1 MTKLEVLCPLEVSW
15 HWNSVIC
22 VIDLFILCVQVIM
35 PNTVCEGT
43 TVTKLFKMVTNHCP
57 QANLATVQRKY
68 FNEGKGHQ
76 QTLMSD

>member
-1 MTKLEVLCPLEVSW
+1 
-15 HWNSVIC
+15 
-22 VIDLFILCVQVIM
+22 M

-68 FNEGKGHQ
+68 FNEGKG
-76 QTLMSD
+76 LYIKK

>member
-1 MTKLEVLCPLEVSW
+1 
-15 HWNSVIC
+15 
-22 VIDLFILCVQVIM
+22 M

-68 FNEGKGHQ
+68 FNEGKGLRRQAGMHTPSVD
-76 QTLMSD
+76 TLVHVTELSIIDKPFYSNFKAKNY